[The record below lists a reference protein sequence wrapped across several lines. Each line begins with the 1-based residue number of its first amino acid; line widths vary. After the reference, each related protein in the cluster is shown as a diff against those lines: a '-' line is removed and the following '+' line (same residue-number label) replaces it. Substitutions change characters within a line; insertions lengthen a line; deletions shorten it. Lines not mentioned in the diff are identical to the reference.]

1 MNELRDGDYS
11 PLEIQWYQL
20 QAQRATAEQT
30 KRIADILEDIA
41 RVMLSPSGVVEGLE
55 QGSDT

>member
-11 PLEIQWYQL
+11 PLQIQWEQL

-30 KRIADILEDIA
+30 KRIADILEEIA
-41 RVMLSPSGVVEGLE
+41 RVMLSPSGAVEE
-55 QGSDT
+55 VTQND